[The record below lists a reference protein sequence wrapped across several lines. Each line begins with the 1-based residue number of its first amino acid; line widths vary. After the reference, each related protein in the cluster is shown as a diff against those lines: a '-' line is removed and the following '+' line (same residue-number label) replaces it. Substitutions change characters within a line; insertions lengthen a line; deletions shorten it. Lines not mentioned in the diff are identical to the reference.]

1 MVDGDGS
8 DGDDENGGTGG
19 DGSDGD
25 RIGGVDGGMD
35 TMHFKA
41 QLDGKYLS
49 YQNKNKYQ
57 TTIIV

>member
-49 YQNKNKYQ
+49 YQNKNKY
-57 TTIIV
+57 

>member
-19 DGSDGD
+19 DCSDGD

-35 TMHFKA
+35 TMHLGNICLIRIRINTR
-41 QLDGKYLS
+41 Q
-49 YQNKNKYQ
+49 Q
-57 TTIIV
+57 